1 MKLITVEA
9 KGNGAV
15 EIGIG
20 GRQLNTWNSDGTE
33 AEKLDPLPV
42 EMLCVSL
49 GTCIGLMVDEYCRRN
64 SYTDGNVLLSLTYQ
78 MGGTPKKID
87 VITLDIE
94 LPKDFPP
101 KKRKAVLK
109 IAQTCPIHATLS
121 HPPQIDIDIV
131 S

>member
-15 EIGIG
+15 EIRIG
-20 GRQLNTWNSDGTE
+20 GRKLNAFNSDCAE
-33 AEKLDPLPV
+33 AKSLDPLPV

-49 GTCIGLMVDEYCRRN
+49 GTCICLMVDAFCRRN

-78 MGGTPKKID
+78 MGGTPKKIV

-94 LPKDFPP
+94 LPKDLPP
-101 KKRKAVLK
+101 VKRKAVLK
-109 IAQTCPIHATLS
+109 IAQSCPIHATLS
-121 HPPQIDIDIV
+121 HAPQIDIDIV